1 MPFGTRLK
9 TWFGV
14 VALVASCLVCCNRTP
29 PSESSFFVGDREGLD
44 PKIRALFG
52 RLEARV
58 RERPDAIETVGELCL
73 AYEANT
79 FWTEAAHCHRLAFS
93 LDPEQPLWRLHHA
106 ICLKYLHDVEGALDI
121 LRDLSARYPET
132 AEIRQQHGE
141 TALLIGL
148 LDEAEQEFRSLIESH
163 STSPFG
169 YVGLAD
175 IEVRR
180 SRFDQAREL
189 VEKALEL
196 DATFSGA
203 QYILGLAYR
212 GLGLR
217 ERARQALEK
226 GVGQRRFMMMD
237 PLAERMTEYFVT
249 LPARGQMYE
258 RYLARG
264 QYDKAEQFLL
274 DAMEVNPN
282 AVSLQ
287 RKLARLY
294 ARQGQ
299 LSRAIGVLKAA
310 VQMDASNA
318 KGFRLL
324 AQYLERDKKWAEAYE
339 AVRTSIRL
347 DPSDAG
353 AHAILGR
360 LLLQQGRADEA
371 LQELN
376 RAASGLLRAEPY
388 VLIGDLYARRGAY
401 LGGSPVLSRGH
412 TAPSR
417 IV

>member
-1 MPFGTRLK
+1 M
-9 TWFGV
+9 
-14 VALVASCLVCCNRTP
+14 
-29 PSESSFFVGDREGLD
+29 
-44 PKIRALFG
+44 
-52 RLEARV
+52 
-58 RERPDAIETVGELCL
+58 
-73 AYEANT
+73 
-79 FWTEAAHCHRLAFS
+79 
-93 LDPEQPLWRLHHA
+93 
-106 ICLKYLHDVEGALDI
+106 
-121 LRDLSARYPET
+121 
-132 AEIRQQHGE
+132 
-141 TALLIGL
+141 IGL

-217 ERARQALEK
+217 EQARRALEK

-237 PLAERMTEYFVT
+237 PLAERMTEYYVT

-274 DAMEVNPN
+274 DAMEVNPS
-282 AVSLQ
+282 AYSLQ

-299 LSRAIGVLKAA
+299 LARAIGVLRAA

-324 AQYLERDKKWAEAYE
+324 AQYLARDKKWAEAYQ
-339 AVRTSIRL
+339 AVRTSMRL

-353 AHAILGR
+353 AHAILGK

-376 RAASGLLRAEPY
+376 RAAPGLLRAEPY
-388 VLIGDLYARRGAY
+388 VLIGDIYARKGAY
-401 LGGSPVLSRGH
+401 LEAHQSYLEATRHPPESFEVYLRLAEACLRLQRFGEAATHTEKAAQLAPDNPRVAELQARQNQLGGP
-412 TAPSR
+412 
-417 IV
+417 